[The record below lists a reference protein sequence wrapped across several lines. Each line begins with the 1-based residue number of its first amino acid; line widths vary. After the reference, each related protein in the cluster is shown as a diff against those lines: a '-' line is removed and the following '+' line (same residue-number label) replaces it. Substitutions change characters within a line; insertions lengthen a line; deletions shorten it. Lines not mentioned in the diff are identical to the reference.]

1 MVYDSNQFL
10 EKNRDT
16 LSKNVAHLLRGPKHV
31 LVAALFNPSE
41 AKPNATISRSQKG
54 QEQSLKLSVSANFKN
69 SLLDLMD
76 KMLAATPHFIRCVI
90 FRFMSMVWAYI
101 ARCIK
106 PNKTKSPLQCDHAH
120 MLLQLRYTGVL
131 ETTRIRRDGYA
142 VRLPHDQFLLQ

>member
-16 LSKNVAHLLRGPKHV
+16 LSKNVAHLLRGPKHI

-41 AKPNATISRSQKG
+41 PKPNATISRSQKG

-76 KMLAATPHFIRCVI
+76 KMLAATPHFIRCVD
-90 FRFMSMVWAYI
+90 S
-101 ARCIK
+101 
-106 PNKTKSPLQCDHAH
+106 Q
-120 MLLQLRYTGVL
+120 
-131 ETTRIRRDGYA
+131 
-142 VRLPHDQFLLQ
+142 